1 MIKNNIRNYI
11 FTAISERKKEK
22 GKKKSIHYNKTSILG
37 GDGIWENKPLIY
49 FSNTTRQRI
58 P

>member
-22 GKKKSIHYNKTSILG
+22 GKKNRYITIKLQF
-37 GDGIWENKPLIY
+37 WEEMESGKINL
-49 FSNTTRQRI
+49 
-58 P
+58 